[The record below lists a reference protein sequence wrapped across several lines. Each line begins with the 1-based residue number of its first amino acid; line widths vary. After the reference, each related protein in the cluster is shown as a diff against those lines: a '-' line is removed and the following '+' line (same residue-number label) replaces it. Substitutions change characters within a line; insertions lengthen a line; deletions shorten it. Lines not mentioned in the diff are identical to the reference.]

1 MILRVPTLLAMFFNV
16 RMVVGLF
23 KGSRSHSRTGRSS
36 SSGSRRCGV
45 WTSSALCA
53 RAPANDVSL
62 DTNLLANNPD
72 LVLSHLT
79 SRRSSTELMESVS
92 KIAALRTERNALIV
106 QGDAAKNTR
115 KTLSAQIGQLMK
127 EGKTAEVDE
136 LKRQVEK
143 ANDVSAAADEA
154 QGHIDRQID
163 AIFSVL
169 PNLLDDR

>member
-1 MILRVPTLLAMFFNV
+1 MVLRVHALLVMLFNV
-16 RMVVGLF
+16 RLTVGLF
-23 KGSRSHSRTGRSS
+23 KAVSRSRPCGISS
-36 SSGSRRCGV
+36 SSSSSSSSTALRASRV
-45 WTSSALCA
+45 
-53 RAPANDVSL
+53 PANDVSL

-92 KIAALRTERNALIV
+92 KIASLRTERNALIV
-106 QGDAAKNTR
+106 QGDTAKNAR
-115 KTLSAQIGQLMK
+115 KTLSVQIGQLMK
-127 EGKTAEVDE
+127 EGKAAEVDE

-143 ANDVSAAADEA
+143 ASDASAAADEA